1 MSSSLSSPNKSF
13 PLGFSL
19 LFSGFLKECRSES
32 ETDELRR
39 GLFLGRVS
47 SVGDTEELRPTPYCR
62 KSLSVKRFTTMN
74 ADLVG
79 VEFRLELE
87 LSDFFSTPP
96 LQEPESEFGGVDK
109 AEAASS

>member
-1 MSSSLSSPNKSF
+1 
-13 PLGFSL
+13 
-19 LFSGFLKECRSES
+19 
-32 ETDELRR
+32 
-39 GLFLGRVS
+39 
-47 SVGDTEELRPTPYCR
+47 
-62 KSLSVKRFTTMN
+62 MN

-79 VEFRLELE
+79 VFRLELE